1 MNVGSLSGTLPIQV
15 GIADDYPVVL
25 RGVESIL
32 EHCHDIVVAF
42 SVESIVLLLKQLE
55 EARPVDVLLCDYA
68 FDDTPQADGLNLLRK
83 IKRIAPST
91 HVLFLSAHAVPHII
105 SGVLE
110 LGAAGF
116 IGKSKTDFAN
126 LPQAIRTVQTGH
138 IYLPSSLSSL
148 LLEQVFWKKNQ
159 AVRLEMLSERELV
172 VVRMICEGF
181 SVAAIAERLHRSPK
195 TVSNQK
201 LSAMKKL
208 GANNDIELSRI
219 FRDLSS

>member
-1 MNVGSLSGTLPIQV
+1 MNAGGSSETLPIQV

-42 SVESIVLLLKQLE
+42 SVESIALLLKRLE
-55 EARPVDVLLCDYA
+55 ETQPVDVLLCDYA
-68 FDDTPQADGLNLLRK
+68 FDDTPQEDGLTLLKK
-83 IKRIAPST
+83 IRRIAPST
-91 HVLFLSAHAVPHII
+91 RVLFLSAHAVPHII
-105 SGVLE
+105 SGVLR

-116 IGKSKTDFAN
+116 IGKSRTDFAS
-126 LPQAIRTVQTGH
+126 LPQAIRTVQAGH
-138 IYLPSSLSSL
+138 IYLPASLSSL
-148 LLEQVFWKKNQ
+148 LLEQVFWEKNQ
-159 AVRLEMLSERELV
+159 AVRLDKLSERELV

-181 SVAAIAERLHRSPK
+181 SVAEIAGRLYRSPK
-195 TVSNQK
+195 TISNQK

-208 GANNDIELSRI
+208 GASNDIELSHI

>member
-1 MNVGSLSGTLPIQV
+1 MNVGGLNEVLPIRV
-15 GIADDYPVVL
+15 GIADDHPVVL

-32 EHCHDIVVAF
+32 EHCQDIVVVF
-42 SVESIVLLLKQLE
+42 SVESVALLFKQLE
-55 EARPVDVLLCDYA
+55 EEQPVDVLLCDYA
-68 FDDTPQADGLNLLRK
+68 FDDTPHADGLNLLKK
-83 IKRIAPST
+83 IRRIAPSI
-91 HVLFLSAHAVPHII
+91 HVLFLSVHAVPHII
-105 SGVLE
+105 SGVLK

-116 IGKSKTDFAN
+116 IGKNKTDFAS
-126 LPQAIRTVQTGH
+126 LPQAIRTVRDGH
-138 IYLPSSLSSL
+138 IYLPVSLSSL

-159 AVRLEMLSERELV
+159 TVRLDMLSERELI

-181 SVAAIAERLHRSPK
+181 SVAEIAERLYRSPK

-208 GANNDIELSRI
+208 GANNDIELSHI